1 MGMTITE
8 KILAA
13 HCGRDGVRPGE
24 IVVCRVDL
32 AMANDVTA
40 PSAADAFN
48 RMGVSGVWD
57 RSKIALVASH
67 FVPAKDI
74 ASAALMTRMRS
85 FALEHDIEHFF
96 EVGRGGIEHILLP
109 EEALTLPGDVVI
121 GADSHSCTYGALGC
135 FSTGVG
141 STDLA
146 AVMATGEIWL
156 RVPETLR
163 VLYSGAP
170 PPWVIG
176 KDLILSVIAAI
187 GDDGARYMA
196 MEHCGDTIA
205 HLSMDSRLTLTNMA
219 IEAGAKSGII
229 APDRTTAEYVRA
241 RQAAVGRSRAWPM
254 MFSDADADYA
264 DEVRIDV
271 ATLEPMVARPSLPS
285 LAVPIS
291 EVERVKVDQVFLG
304 SCTNARIEDLRI
316 AAHVLGDERVA
327 PNVRLMVVP
336 ATQRVWQQ
344 ANTEGLLDRFARA
357 GASVSTPTCGACLGA
372 HMGVLGPDEVCVSTS
387 NRNYVGRMGH
397 PSAQVYLANPAVA
410 MAAAVAGELV
420 HPAAVREQR
429 SSRRSRALP
438 DGAAGAAARV
448 EPPRGWRNVREE
460 EEQQD
465 PARAPVAG

>member
-1 MGMTITE
+1 MGQTITE
-8 KILAA
+8 KILARHA
-13 HCGRDGVRPGE
+13 GREEVRPGE
-24 IVVCRVDL
+24 IVMCRVDL

-40 PSAADAFN
+40 PAAADAFA
-48 RMGVSGVWD
+48 RMGAPTVWD

-67 FVPAKDI
+67 FAPAKDI
-74 ASAALMTRMRS
+74 ASASLMTRMRS

-156 RVPETLR
+156 RVPESLKIVYT
-163 VLYSGAP
+163 GALP
-170 PPWVIG
+170 EWIVG
-176 KDLILSVIAAI
+176 KDLILSVIAKI

-196 MEHCGDTIA
+196 MEHTGDTIA
-205 HLSMDSRLTLTNMA
+205 ELSMDSRLTLTNMA

-229 APDRTTAEYVRA
+229 APDRTTREYVRA
-241 RQAAVGRSRAWPM
+241 RQATVGRSRDWLELA
-254 MFSDADADYA
+254 SDPGAEYA
-264 DEVRIDV
+264 DEVHVDV
-271 ATLEPMVARPSLPS
+271 AELEPMVARPSLPS
-285 LAVPIS
+285 RAVPVGEIP
-291 EVERVKVDQVFLG
+291 RVRVDQVFIG

-316 AAHVLGDERVA
+316 AARVLGDERIA
-327 PNVRLMVVP
+327 SNVRLMVIP
-336 ATQRVWQQ
+336 ATQRVWRQ
-344 ANTEGLLDRFARA
+344 ANDEGLLDRFARA

-397 PSAQVYLANPAVA
+397 RSAQVYLANPAVA
-410 MAAAVAGELV
+410 MATAVAGTILHPSEIRSEASRELLV
-420 HPAAVREQR
+420 
-429 SSRRSRALP
+429 
-438 DGAAGAAARV
+438 G
-448 EPPRGWRNVREE
+448 
-460 EEQQD
+460 
-465 PARAPVAG
+465 

>member
-1 MGMTITE
+1 MGQTITE
-8 KILAA
+8 KILAR
-13 HCGRDGVRPGE
+13 HSDRDEVRPGD
-24 IVVCRVDL
+24 IIMCRVDL

-40 PSAADAFN
+40 PSAADAFA
-48 RMGVSGVWD
+48 RMGVPAVWD

-67 FVPAKDI
+67 FAPAKDI
-74 ASAALMTRMRS
+74 ASAKLMTRMRS

-141 STDLA
+141 STDLG

-156 RVPETLR
+156 RVPESLK
-163 VLYSGAP
+163 VVYWGAP
-170 PPWVIG
+170 PPWIVG

-196 MEHCGDTIA
+196 MEHTGDTLGD
-205 HLSMDSRLTLTNMA
+205 LSMDSRLTLTNMA

-229 APDRTTAEYVRA
+229 APDETTAEYVSR
-241 RQAAVGRSRAWPM
+241 RQEAVGRHRGWPR
-254 MFSDADADYA
+254 FSSDPDADYA
-264 DEVRIDV
+264 NEVHIEV
-271 ATLEPMVARPSLPS
+271 TSLEPMVARPSLPS
-285 LAVPIS
+285 RAVPVGEI
-291 EVERVKVDQVFLG
+291 ERVRVDQVFIG

-316 AAHVLGDERVA
+316 AAHVLGDERIA
-327 PNVRLMVVP
+327 PHIRLMVIP

-344 ANTEGLLDRFARA
+344 ANNEGLLDLFASA

-372 HMGVLGPDEVCVSTS
+372 HMGVLCPDEVCVSTS

-410 MAAAVAGELV
+410 MASAITGTVT
-420 HPAAVREQR
+420 HPAEIRSNAPSS
-429 SSRRSRALP
+429 SSRMAV
-438 DGAAGAAARV
+438 G
-448 EPPRGWRNVREE
+448 
-460 EEQQD
+460 
-465 PARAPVAG
+465 

>member
-1 MGMTITE
+1 MGQTITE
-8 KILAA
+8 KILARNS
-13 HCGRDGVRPGE
+13 GRDEVWPGD
-24 IVVCRVDL
+24 IVMCRVDL

-40 PSAADAFN
+40 PAAADAFA
-48 RMGVSGVWD
+48 RMGVPTVWD

-67 FVPAKDI
+67 FAPAKDI
-74 ASAALMTRMRS
+74 ASAKLMTRMRS

-146 AVMATGEIWL
+146 AVLATGEIWL
-156 RVPETLR
+156 RVPESLR
-163 VLYSGAP
+163 IVYSGTP
-170 PPWVIG
+170 PPWIVG

-196 MEHCGDTIA
+196 MEHTGDTLGD
-205 HLSMDSRLTLTNMA
+205 LSMDSRLTLTNMA

-229 APDRTTAEYVRA
+229 APDQTTADYVSL
-241 RQAAVGRSRAWPM
+241 RQEAVNRHREWPM
-254 MFSDADADYA
+254 VASDSDAEYA

-271 ATLEPMVARPSLPS
+271 ASLEPMVARPSLPS
-285 LAVPIS
+285 RAVPVGEI
-291 EVERVKVDQVFLG
+291 ERVRVDQVFIG

-316 AAHVLGDERVA
+316 AAHVLGDERIA
-327 PNVRLMVVP
+327 PHVRLMVIP

-344 ANTEGLLDRFARA
+344 ANAEGLLDLFATA

-372 HMGVLGPDEVCVSTS
+372 HMGVLGPNEVCVSTS

-410 MAAAVAGELV
+410 MASAIAGTVA
-420 HPAAVREQR
+420 HPAEIR
-429 SSRRSRALP
+429 S
-438 DGAAGAAARV
+438 D
-448 EPPRGWRNVREE
+448 
-460 EEQQD
+460 
-465 PARAPVAG
+465 APSSKRPLVVG

>member
-1 MGMTITE
+1 MGQTITE

-13 HCGRDGVRPGE
+13 HADLEEVTPGE
-24 IVVCRVDL
+24 IVMCRVDL

-40 PSAADAFN
+40 PAAADAFA
-48 RMGVSGVWD
+48 RMGVPTVWD

-74 ASAALMTRMRS
+74 ASATLMSRMRS

-156 RVPETLR
+156 RVPETLK
-163 VLYSGAP
+163 VSYTGAP
-170 PPWVIG
+170 PPWVVG
-176 KDLILSVIAAI
+176 KDLILTVIATI
-187 GDDGARYMA
+187 GDDGAGYMA
-196 MEHCGDTIA
+196 IEHTGNTIE

-219 IEAGAKSGII
+219 IEAGAKSGVI
-229 APDRTTAEYVRA
+229 APDERTVNYVRE
-241 RQAAVGRSRAWPM
+241 RQAVMGRVRDFPVLSSDP
-254 MFSDADADYA
+254 DADFAR
-264 DEVRIDV
+264 EVAIDV
-271 ATLEPMVARPSLPS
+271 ASLEPMVARPSLPS
-285 LAVPIS
+285 RAVPVS
-291 EVERVKVDQVFLG
+291 EVERVKVDQVFVG

-316 AAHVLGDERVA
+316 AAHVLGDERIA
-327 PNVRLMVVP
+327 PTVRALVIP

-344 ANTEGLLDRFARA
+344 ANQEGLLERFARA

-387 NRNYVGRMGH
+387 NRNYVGRMGD
-397 PSAQVYLANPAVA
+397 PTAQVYLANPAVA

-420 HPAAVREQR
+420 HPAEVR
-429 SSRRSRALP
+429 P
-438 DGAAGAAARV
+438 D
-448 EPPRGWRNVREE
+448 
-460 EEQQD
+460 
-465 PARAPVAG
+465 APSLLGELVMG

>member
-1 MGMTITE
+1 MGQTITE
-8 KILAA
+8 KILARNS
-13 HCGRDGVRPGE
+13 GRDEVRPGD
-24 IVVCRVDL
+24 IVMCRVDL

-40 PSAADAFN
+40 PAAADAFA
-48 RMGVSGVWD
+48 RMGVPTVWD

-67 FVPAKDI
+67 FAPAKDI
-74 ASAALMTRMRS
+74 ASAKLMTRMRS

-146 AVMATGEIWL
+146 AVLATGEIWL
-156 RVPETLR
+156 RVPESLR
-163 VLYSGAP
+163 IVYSGTP
-170 PPWVIG
+170 PPWIVG

-196 MEHCGDTIA
+196 MEHTGDTLGD
-205 HLSMDSRLTLTNMA
+205 LSMDSRLTLTNMA

-229 APDRTTAEYVRA
+229 APDQTTADYVSL
-241 RQAAVGRSRAWPM
+241 RQEAVNRHREWPM
-254 MFSDADADYA
+254 VASDSDAEYA

-271 ATLEPMVARPSLPS
+271 ASLEPMVARPSLPS
-285 LAVPIS
+285 RAVPVGEI
-291 EVERVKVDQVFLG
+291 ERVRVDQVFIG

-316 AAHVLGDERVA
+316 AAHVLGDERIA
-327 PNVRLMVVP
+327 PHVRLMVIP

-344 ANTEGLLDRFARA
+344 ANAEGLLDLFATA

-372 HMGVLGPDEVCVSTS
+372 HMGVLGPNEICVSTS

-410 MAAAVAGELV
+410 MASAIAGTVA
-420 HPAAVREQR
+420 HPAEIRSDAPSSKRPLAV
-429 SSRRSRALP
+429 
-438 DGAAGAAARV
+438 G
-448 EPPRGWRNVREE
+448 
-460 EEQQD
+460 
-465 PARAPVAG
+465 